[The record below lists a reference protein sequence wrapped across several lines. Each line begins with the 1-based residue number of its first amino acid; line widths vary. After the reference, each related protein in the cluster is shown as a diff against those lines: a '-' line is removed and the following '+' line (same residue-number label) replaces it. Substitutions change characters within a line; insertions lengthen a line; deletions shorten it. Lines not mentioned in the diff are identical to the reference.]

1 LTLANIKSAKK
12 RAVQSEKRRQ
22 HNASQRS
29 MMRTYIKK
37 VYAQVAAGE
46 KAAAEAAFVEMQK
59 VVDRMASKGLIH
71 ANKAANHKEISCSNQ
86 KISVIKALK
95 QLKNKTAL
103 WCGFCLS

>member
-1 LTLANIKSAKK
+1 MANIKSAKK

-22 HNASQRS
+22 HNV
-29 MMRTYIKK
+29 RTYIKK

-71 ANKAANHKEISCSNQ
+71 ANKAANHKAKLAAQ
-86 KISVIKALK
+86 IKKLA
-95 QLKNKTAL
+95 
-103 WCGFCLS
+103 

>member
-1 LTLANIKSAKK
+1 MANIKSAKK

-22 HNASQRS
+22 QNASQRS

-71 ANKAANHKEISCSNQ
+71 ANKAANHKSKLAAQ
-86 KISVIKALK
+86 IKKLA
-95 QLKNKTAL
+95 
-103 WCGFCLS
+103 

>member
-1 LTLANIKSAKK
+1 MANIKSAKK

-22 HNASQRS
+22 HNASKRS

-71 ANKAANHKEISCSNQ
+71 ANKAANHKAKLAAQ
-86 KISVIKALK
+86 IKKLA
-95 QLKNKTAL
+95 
-103 WCGFCLS
+103 

>member
-1 LTLANIKSAKK
+1 MANIKSAKK

-22 HNASQRS
+22 HNASHRS

-46 KAAAEAAFVEMQK
+46 NEAAEAAFVEMQK

-71 ANKAANHKEISCSNQ
+71 ANKAANHKAKLAAQ
-86 KISVIKALK
+86 IKKLA
-95 QLKNKTAL
+95 
-103 WCGFCLS
+103 